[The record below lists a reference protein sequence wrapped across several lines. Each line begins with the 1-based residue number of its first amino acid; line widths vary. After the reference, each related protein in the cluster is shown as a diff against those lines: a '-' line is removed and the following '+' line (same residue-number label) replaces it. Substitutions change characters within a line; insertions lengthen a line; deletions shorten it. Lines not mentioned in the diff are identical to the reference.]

1 MQENFKLLSFATQNK
16 ANGDYITIEQAR
28 SRQLGRIWFCVQEQ
42 KTKPQV
48 TRDSSW
54 ESILSSSAPIIQP
67 PITGEGTFVI
77 TPELALRDTKDAAT
91 WTSLLDKLQEN

>member
-16 ANGDYITIEQAR
+16 TNGDYITMEQAR
-28 SRQLGRIWFCVQEQ
+28 SRKLGRIWLCVQGQ
-42 KTKPQV
+42 KTKPQA

-54 ESILSSSAPIIQP
+54 ESTLSSAPIIQP
-67 PITGEGTFVI
+67 PVTGEGRFVV

-91 WTSLLDKLQEN
+91 WAALSGKLQKN